1 MTELAEFLQFLREFG
16 LPGVGLGLL
25 VWVIVRVTPH
35 IRDGIVQDRKNR
47 RAHELAMKKLE
58 DQRQERERRKLPF

>member
-1 MTELAEFLQFLREFG
+1 MTELAEFLPFLREFD

-25 VWVIVRVTPH
+25 AWVTVKVTPH
-35 IRDGIVQDRKNR
+35 IKDGIVQDRKNR